1 MNLFNETTR
10 NLLWFGM
17 DVKVR
22 ALFEAL
28 FALEDLRQVLRE
40 TTPHYRLNGE
50 QRLRVSEAV
59 RRVREALT
67 VLEEWR
73 DGDVQPIQIAPGI
86 PVRTVEEEYVSVQP
100 IQRGGVLPAEARK
113 ALTAYC
119 DGYSVCDYCLPPF
132 RLDRI
137 RKPNLMELHREL
149 AEFLGMDEARLFPG
163 ARRCFQAVM
172 SSLVKPGDT
181 VLVDSLSH
189 YTVYLAAEQAGARV
203 VEVPNTGYPE
213 YRIDPEAYGGR
224 ADEVERET
232 GRPPVLAVL
241 SHVDY
246 KVGNLHD
253 AKRVSETLRDRG
265 IPLLLNCAYTA
276 GVMPVD
282 GRELGADF
290 IAASGHKSFASP
302 APSGI
307 LAVREEWADKVFR
320 ESRFEEGKEVEL
332 LGCTL
337 MGGVSVAMM
346 ASLPH
351 VKERVGRWPEEV
363 EKARWLVSQLER
375 IGRSRQLGV
384 KPKQHTLICM
394 EFPDFHE
401 VSKSHRRRGYFLYE
415 ELRKRGVFGLQPGL
429 TRRVKLN
436 TYGLSWS
443 QVRHV
448 AEAFKDV
455 AEKYGIPVS

>member
-1 MNLFNETTR
+1 
-10 NLLWFGM
+10 M

-22 ALFEAL
+22 ALYEAL
-28 FALEDLRQVLRE
+28 FALEDVRQVLRE
-40 TTPHYRLNGE
+40 TTPDHTLTE
-50 QRLRVSEAV
+50 QQRTVVLKALE
-59 RRVREALT
+59 RVREALT
-67 VLEEWR
+67 VLEEWKS
-73 DGDVQPIQIAPGI
+73 GDAPPIQSAPGI
-86 PVRTVEEEYVSVQP
+86 VARSAEEEYVSVQP
-100 IQRGGVLPAEARK
+100 IQRGGVLPPEARK
-113 ALTAYC
+113 TLTAYC

-137 RKPNLMELHREL
+137 RRPNLMEFHREL

-213 YRIDPEAYGGR
+213 YRIDPEAYGEK

-232 GRPPVLAVL
+232 GKPPVLAVL

-253 AKRVSETLRDRG
+253 AKRVSETLKDRE

-276 GVMPVD
+276 GVMPVN

-290 IAASGHKSFASP
+290 LAASGHKSFASP

-307 LAVREEWADKVFR
+307 LAVREEWADRVFR
-320 ESRFEEGKEVEL
+320 ESRFREGKEVEL

-337 MGGVSVAMM
+337 MGGVAVAMM

-351 VKERVGRWPEEV
+351 VKERVERWPEEV
-363 EKARWLVSQLER
+363 EKARWLVSELER
-375 IGRSRQLGV
+375 IGRSKQLGV

-401 VSKSHRRRGYFLYE
+401 VSKKHKRRGYFLYE
-415 ELRKRGVFGLQPGL
+415 ELRRRGVFGLQPGL
-429 TRRVKLN
+429 TLHVKLN
-436 TYGLSWS
+436 TYGLNWR

-448 AEAFKDV
+448 AGAFKDV
-455 AEKYGIPVS
+455 AEKYRIPVS